1 MSLTSQTILPEDK
14 PLIITSR
21 IIAAPRQ
28 LLWQALTTPEHLQH
42 FWGPDGFTNTFK
54 TYDLRVGGEARFT
67 MHGPDGTNWPNRFIF
82 RTIDPPRLL
91 AYDHDNGGEGPVDH
105 KFLGEVELTDV
116 GGQTR
121 VELRMT
127 ESTMEARDAVAQF
140 AVAGSQQNL
149 DRFATYVAHMVDG
162 I

>member
-1 MSLTSQTILPEDK
+1 MSLTSQTILPKDK

-21 IIAAPRQ
+21 IIAAPRE
-28 LLWQALTTPEHLQH
+28 LVWQALTTPEHLKH

-54 TYDLRVGGEARFT
+54 SYDLRDGGEARFT

-82 RTIDPPRLL
+82 RTIDAPRLL

-105 KFLGEVELTDV
+105 KFFGEVELTDV

-127 ESTMEARDAVAQF
+127 ESTMEARDFVAQY
-140 AVAGSQQNL
+140 AVAGSQQTL
-149 DRFATYVAHMVDG
+149 DRFAAYVAHMADG
-162 I
+162 V